1 MKRSFINAAL
11 FAVAADAVASSGGAT
26 QTGQSAQQVGLRP
39 EELTPDNLENVVFDG
54 IMAFTEKMASLAKEA
69 RDGVAPAIRRGNL
82 DQLIAVRKE
91 INAQF
96 DQLLSPRGVVN
107 CGQSFMNGKTDKNQ
121 PANGINVSIRA
132 IGKDGK
138 EDTNFASHTVNI
150 TRGLDALTG
159 DGENKS
165 IRTSFK
171 MHRKAKLKNLA

>member
-1 MKRSFINAAL
+1 MKRSFINGAL
-11 FAVAADAVASSGGAT
+11 FAVAADTVGSSGGAT
-26 QTGQSAQQVGLRP
+26 QSAQQIGLRP
-39 EELTPDNLENVVFDG
+39 EELTPENLDNIVFGG
-54 IMAFTEKMASLAKEA
+54 IMDFTEEMAKLAKEA
-69 RDGVAPAIRRGNL
+69 RDGLAPAIRRGNL
-82 DQLIAVRKE
+82 DQLVRVRTE

-96 DQLLSPRGVVN
+96 DKILSSRGTVN
-107 CGQSFMNGKTDKNQ
+107 CGQSFMNGKTDKGQ

-138 EDTNFASHTVNI
+138 DDPNFASHTINI

-171 MHRKAKLKNLA
+171 VRRKAQKRA